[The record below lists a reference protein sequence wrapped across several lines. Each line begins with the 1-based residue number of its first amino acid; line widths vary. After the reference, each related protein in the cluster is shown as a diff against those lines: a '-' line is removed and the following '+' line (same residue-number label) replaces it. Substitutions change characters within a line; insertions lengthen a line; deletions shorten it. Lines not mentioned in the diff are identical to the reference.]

1 MNTGT
6 HTIPNGYKLSEVGAI
21 PYDWEVKELSSV
33 IKVLRG
39 GSPRPIE
46 SYLTT
51 SPQGINWIKIGD
63 VKDGAKYIEQTDE
76 KIIPEGIS
84 RSRQVHSGDFLLSN
98 SMSFGRPYILKI
110 DGCIHDGWLV
120 LQDYQDTFDREFL
133 YYILGS
139 ELVIKQYLSKAAG
152 SSVLNL
158 NKELVSS
165 VSLLTPKLPEQSAI
179 ASVLSDFDSLIQKTE
194 KLIVKKKA
202 IKQGT
207 MQELLTG
214 KRRLPGFGSGAG
226 YNHTELGMLPT
237 DWEIRPLPEVLRF
250 ISGKAH
256 EKHITDNGNY
266 IAVNSKF
273 ISSEGSVKKY
283 SNRNFCPAYKG
294 DVLMVMSDLPKG
306 KALAKCYFV
315 ETNNLFAVNQRVCI
329 LRAKNDYPKYFY
341 YALNRNPYFLQF
353 DDGVQQ
359 THLLVNV
366 FKKCPVIVPKNKEE
380 QVAIASILT
389 DIDKEI
395 ELLEQKLE
403 KYNQIKQGAMQVLLI
418 GKIRLVKN

>member
-1 MNTGT
+1 MTNSIQTA
-6 HTIPNGYKLSEVGAI
+6 PDGYKLSEIGVI
-21 PYDWEVKELSSV
+21 PNDWDIKELRSV
-33 IKVLRG
+33 IKVFRG

-63 VKDGAKYIEQTDE
+63 VEDGAKYIERTDE

-120 LQDYQDTFDREFL
+120 LQDYQDTFNREFL

-139 ELVIKQYLSKAAG
+139 EIVIKQYLSKAAG

-179 ASVLSDFDSLIQKTE
+179 ASVLSDIDSLIQKTE
-194 KLIVKKKA
+194 ILIAKKRL
-202 IKQGT
+202 IRQGA
-207 MQELLTG
+207 MQKFLTG
-214 KRRLPGFGSGAG
+214 KYRLPGFDTGSG
-226 YNHTELGMLPT
+226 YKQTEIGMLPI
-237 DWEIRPLPEVLRF
+237 DWEVKLLPEVLNF

-256 EKHITDNGNY
+256 EKYITENGKY

-273 ISSEGSVKKY
+273 ISSNGFVKKY
-283 SNRNFCPAYKG
+283 TYKNFCPAYKG

-315 ETNNLFAVNQRVCI
+315 ESDNQYAVNQRVCI
-329 LRAKNDYPKYFY
+329 LRAISGYPKYFY
-341 YALNRNPYFLQF
+341 YALNRNSYFLQF

-359 THLLVNV
+359 THLLIDV
-366 FKKCPVIVPKNKEE
+366 FKRCPVIIPKKIEE
-380 QVAIASILT
+380 QKALAVIFT
-389 DIDKEI
+389 DMDQEI
-395 ELLEQKLE
+395 GLLEQRLE
-403 KYNQIKQGAMQVLLI
+403 KYNQIKQGAMQVLLS
-418 GKIRLVKN
+418 GKIRLIKN